1 MKKTIIIV
9 AIIIIVILLGVA
21 LAVGLVVIAGG
32 TRQNPENQ
40 ISNVV
45 DNTQE
50 NPINEQH
57 NSEASNNEEENNF
70 NINEPVSN
78 IEEPQNSVI
87 ENNDGSKSYDFG
99 GVTFTFGNEW
109 TLSSLVLLEQT
120 YDSLENTNENLTFIC
135 MGGSD
140 FDTDSDY
147 TQENVRQELYNSFSS
162 FYEGLPITGNGSFE
176 LIKDNIY
183 CAYFDVNQESLYA
196 KTYTILDT
204 QKNKYCS
211 CMVTSQ
217 TPFTTEQTEK
227 IQTIINTVQF

>member
-9 AIIIIVILLGVA
+9 AIIILILLGVA
-21 LAVGLVVIAGG
+21 LAVGLVAIAGG

-40 ISNVV
+40 ISSVV

-50 NPINEQH
+50 NSNNE
-57 NSEASNNEEENNF
+57 NSNNEEFNNEEED
-70 NINEPVSN
+70 NINTNESVSN
-78 IEEPQNSVI
+78 IEEPQNSII

-109 TLSSLVLLEQT
+109 TLSSFVLLEQE
-120 YDSLENTNENLTFIC
+120 YDSLENTNDNLTFIC

-140 FDTDSDY
+140 LDTDLDF
-147 TQENVRQELYNSFSS
+147 TQENVRQELYDSLGSV
-162 FYEGLPITGNGSFE
+162 YEGLPITGNGSFE

-183 CAYFDVNQESLYA
+183 CAYFDVNQESIYA

-204 QKNKYCS
+204 QKNKSCS
-211 CMVTSQ
+211 CMIISQ
-217 TPFTTEQTEK
+217 TPFTTEQIEK
-227 IQTIINTVQF
+227 IQTIINTVLF